1 MKIAFLFKR
10 DSHFKAVKSTALRL
24 CAQYK
29 CEPVFIGIESEYLP
43 KNEIYTITHIDKE
56 DLASLYEYDYIV
68 ACLGGYLLN
77 KVISTLRDTDTKV
90 ISIFPGIVSHYQ
102 LDAFISRLNSDQV
115 WLNSESDLDLYR
127 VICKVFRQPFNGI
140 LYGMSWLENN
150 IQISYNLCQKD
161 KTAIFFEQ
169 TEILSSYLKRVDFEN
184 CFKKVVSNN
193 PDVLFKYK
201 IRDNSD
207 DCYFSN
213 LRMELSRINNV
224 VIVNKL
230 SDTDVFD
237 ASYYLSISSSALI
250 EGLVYGKDTFII
262 DYSLLNLE
270 SKEFFKKSKIILK
283 DFDLNHSKSFNV
295 KWYNKRI
302 SVPLDEVDL
311 TSFSKNLEF
320 VKLYNTSR
328 FTVITKLILLS
339 LLKFHFLFPI
349 FSKARLAAVQKSLEY
364 INIK

>member
-10 DSHFKAVKSTALRL
+10 DSHFKAVQSTALRI

-29 CEPVFIGIESEYLP
+29 CEATFIGIDAEVQYSHESCSV
-43 KNEIYTITHIDKE
+43 IYIGKD
-56 DLASLYEYDYIV
+56 DLSILSGYDYVI

-77 KVISTLRDTDTKV
+77 HVVRALYGTNVKIISV
-90 ISIFPGIVSHYQ
+90 FPGIVSHYQ
-102 LDAFISRLNSDQV
+102 LDAFISRLNVDQV
-115 WLNSESDLDLYR
+115 WLNSKADLDLYR
-127 VICKVFRQPFNGI
+127 VICKVFRRPFNGI

-169 TEILSSYLKRVDFEN
+169 TEILSSHLKRIEFES
-184 CFKKVVSNN
+184 CFKRIVGYN
-193 PDVLFKYK
+193 PNVLFKYK

-207 DCYFSN
+207 DFYFSK
-213 LRMELSRINNV
+213 LRMELASIDNV

-230 SDTDVFD
+230 SDTDIFD

-250 EGLVYGKDTFII
+250 EGLVYGKSTFII

-270 SKEFFKKSKIILK
+270 SKEFFKDSKIILK
-283 DFDLNHSKSFNV
+283 DFDLSHSRNVNV

-302 SVPLDEVDL
+302 STPLDKVDL
-311 TSFSKNLEF
+311 NSFSKNSGF
-320 VKLYNTSR
+320 GKSYNMSR
-328 FTVITKLILLS
+328 FNIITKLIMLS
-339 LLKFHFLFPI
+339 LLNFQFLLPI
-349 FSKARLAAVQKSLEY
+349 FSKTRLASVQKALDY